1 MANGQFSAVPK
12 QKKWSIMVIK
22 TDPKRCVLMPEYSH
36 IQTYIKCDQFNFQDV
51 IRLFLVVINSLGL
64 DSRYFNSELEW
75 EVSENGF
82 MYVGGGAEP
91 QLYHNKRIIS
101 GN

>member
-1 MANGQFSAVPK
+1 MEYNGNKDRS
-12 QKKWSIMVIK
+12 QKVCSHA
-22 TDPKRCVLMPEYSH
+22 PEYSH
-36 IQTYIKCDQFNFQDV
+36 IQTYKKCDQFNFQDV
-51 IRLFLVVINSLGL
+51 IRLFSVVINSLEL
-64 DSRYFNSELEW
+64 DCRYFNNELEW